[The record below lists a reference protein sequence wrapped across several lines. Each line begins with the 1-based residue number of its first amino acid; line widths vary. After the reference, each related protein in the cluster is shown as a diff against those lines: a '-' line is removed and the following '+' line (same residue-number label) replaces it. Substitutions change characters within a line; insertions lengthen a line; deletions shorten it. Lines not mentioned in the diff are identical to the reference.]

1 MSLQFSRSLR
11 SLKLDSYRATRVAM
25 ILAII
30 NMVILLGWFVF
41 GNVTLY
47 EVSEDITLG
56 DDGVL
61 VGMFPQDAVT
71 RLVPGQAAV
80 LRIDAGQDQ
89 PLVTAPALLIHVDD
103 ASGMAQFLVL
113 TTDIPESV
121 LRAGLSGRGE
131 IEVLEVEYVTPVTL
145 VFRATGKYLGA
156 RHRPGGSAWRH

>member
-1 MSLQFSRSLR
+1 MEKGFVSLQFSRSLR
-11 SLKLDSYRATRVAM
+11 SLKLDSYRVILAVAM

-89 PLVTAPALLIHVDD
+89 PLVTAPALLIDVDD

-121 LRAGLSGRGE
+121 LRAGL
-131 IEVLEVEYVTPVTL
+131 
-145 VFRATGKYLGA
+145 F
-156 RHRPGGSAWRH
+156 W

>member
-11 SLKLDSYRATRVAM
+11 SLKLDSYRALRVAM

-30 NMVILLGWFVF
+30 NMALLLGWFVF
-41 GNVTLY
+41 GNVTIY

-80 LRIDAGQDQ
+80 LRIDHPGQ
-89 PLVTAPALLIHVDD
+89 P
-103 ASGMAQFLVL
+103 
-113 TTDIPESV
+113 
-121 LRAGLSGRGE
+121 
-131 IEVLEVEYVTPVTL
+131 
-145 VFRATGKYLGA
+145 
-156 RHRPGGSAWRH
+156 W